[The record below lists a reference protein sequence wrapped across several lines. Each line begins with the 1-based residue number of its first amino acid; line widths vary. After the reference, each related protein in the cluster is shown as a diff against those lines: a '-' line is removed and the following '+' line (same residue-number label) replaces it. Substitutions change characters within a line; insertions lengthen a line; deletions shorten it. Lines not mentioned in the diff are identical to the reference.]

1 MPRNTRNIRFPTGV
15 SGQNER
21 QLSVKISDQHWPA
34 LWLTRALQR
43 VLYDCWTKSN
53 IRILTRGI
61 AAPPATASHFAPR
74 RLSIFVGL
82 DGEYL
87 EPFCKAERRA
97 SSPSPSLPSSG
108 YVSSAGCCL
117 DHDASRGPLT
127 RAARTPAPASRAW
140 TWLSKDATRPR
151 LAAALL
157 RLDSSQTLQRLL
169 PSSARSN
176 LKPLLEAVPSRKM
189 RPPRASTETGEDCST
204 SSRLYIFSRPPLP
217 C

>member
-1 MPRNTRNIRFPTGV
+1 MCIHNKPVGCLAGPSLSPPDSKAIRPL
-15 SGQNER
+15 SGR
-21 QLSVKISDQHWPA
+21 CL
-34 LWLTRALQR
+34 R
-43 VLYDCWTKSN
+43 
-53 IRILTRGI
+53 
-61 AAPPATASHFAPR
+61 PPATASHFAPR

-108 YVSSAGCCL
+108 YDSSAGCYL
-117 DHDASRGPLT
+117 DHGASRGPLT
-127 RAARTPAPASRAW
+127 QAARTPAPASRAR

>member
-1 MPRNTRNIRFPTGV
+1 MHSGCMHGRRVAGV
-15 SGQNER
+15 EID
-21 QLSVKISDQHWPA
+21 LLFHV
-34 LWLTRALQR
+34 
-43 VLYDCWTKSN
+43 
-53 IRILTRGI
+53 
-61 AAPPATASHFAPR
+61 
-74 RLSIFVGL
+74 VGL

-108 YVSSAGCCL
+108 YDSSAGCYL
-117 DHDASRGPLT
+117 DHGASRGPLT
-127 RAARTPAPASRAW
+127 RAARTPAPASRAR

-204 SSRLYIFSRPPLP
+204 SSRLYIFPARHFPVE
-217 C
+217 

>member
-1 MPRNTRNIRFPTGV
+1 MA
-15 SGQNER
+15 
-21 QLSVKISDQHWPA
+21 PA
-34 LWLTRALQR
+34 GSPGGARPARTPPQE
-43 VLYDCWTKSN
+43 T
-53 IRILTRGI
+53 
-61 AAPPATASHFAPR
+61 PPASSWLSAVRLTANPF
-74 RLSIFVGL
+74 LGL

-108 YVSSAGCCL
+108 YDSSAGCYL
-117 DHDASRGPLT
+117 DHGASRGPLT
-127 RAARTPAPASRAW
+127 RAARTPAPASRAR

-204 SSRLYIFSRPPLP
+204 SSRLYIFPAHHFPVE
-217 C
+217 